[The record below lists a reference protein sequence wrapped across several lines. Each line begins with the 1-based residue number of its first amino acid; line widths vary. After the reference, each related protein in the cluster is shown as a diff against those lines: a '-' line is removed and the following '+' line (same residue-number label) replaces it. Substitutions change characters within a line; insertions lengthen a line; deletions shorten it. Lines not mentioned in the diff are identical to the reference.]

1 MAALRVT
8 IHDGKYT
15 AVMNDNGTI
24 HEILR
29 HGEPWGRDVTGD
41 GFILA
46 LVQEIIEL
54 RSGLAPFVRAGRRYN
69 AMHAALDPSQYTI
82 QLVSGLL
89 TTQMDFA
96 FRSACSVLCPADFK
110 AVAEQPIE
118 G

>member
-1 MAALRVT
+1 MAAETVT
-8 IHDGKYT
+8 VCDRKYT
-15 AVMNDNGTI
+15 VVMNENGTI
-24 HEILR
+24 SHLIR
-29 HGEPWGRDVTGD
+29 KGVDWDRDVTGD
-41 GFILA
+41 NFILS
-46 LVQEIIEL
+46 LVQEIQTL
-54 RSGLAPFVRAGRRYN
+54 RAGLAPFVRAGRRYN